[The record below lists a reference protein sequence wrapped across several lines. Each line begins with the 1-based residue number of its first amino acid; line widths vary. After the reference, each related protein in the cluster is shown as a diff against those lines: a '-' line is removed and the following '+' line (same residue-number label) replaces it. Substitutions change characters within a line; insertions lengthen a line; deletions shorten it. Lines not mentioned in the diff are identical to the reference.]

1 MMTNLLKGK
10 AGLVTAAGSGI
21 GRASAVA
28 LANAGAKVMGFDI
41 SEEGGQETV
50 NIIKENG
57 GEAQFFKCDVSDE
70 EQVKALVDETVTVFG
85 KLDFAHNNAGI
96 NAGQV
101 KIGEMDA
108 NDWDKTMKINLYGTF
123 YSVKHQVNAMLQ
135 SGGGS
140 IVNTASGAGLEG
152 SPNMTPYTAS
162 KHGIVGLTKSVA
174 LEYGKQNIRINA
186 IAPGATITPAIEGW
200 AKNHPEQYNGVL
212 ESLPAGEMSTPEDQG
227 NVVMF
232 LCSDLARQISGVTIP
247 VDGGYTA
254 GKLQQ

>member
-28 LANAGAKVMGFDI
+28 LANAGAKVMVSDI

-200 AKNHPEQYNGVL
+200 AKTILNNITVYWSHYLPEKCLHRKIKGML
-212 ESLPAGEMSTPEDQG
+212 
-227 NVVMF
+227 
-232 LCSDLARQISGVTIP
+232 
-247 VDGGYTA
+247 
-254 GKLQQ
+254 

>member
-1 MMTNLLKGK
+1 MKKADKKRLILLKK
-10 AGLVTAAGSGI
+10 
-21 GRASAVA
+21 
-28 LANAGAKVMGFDI
+28 
-41 SEEGGQETV
+41 
-50 NIIKENG
+50 NG

>member
-28 LANAGAKVMGFDI
+28 LANAGAKVMVSDI

-152 SPNMTPYTAS
+152 SPNMTPYT
-162 KHGIVGLTKSVA
+162 GIKA
-174 LEYGKQNIRINA
+174 WHCRPNK
-186 IAPGATITPAIEGW
+186 
-200 AKNHPEQYNGVL
+200 
-212 ESLPAGEMSTPEDQG
+212 
-227 NVVMF
+227 
-232 LCSDLARQISGVTIP
+232 ISGSRIRKTKYWHQRHCTWCN
-247 VDGGYTA
+247 DYTCH
-254 GKLQQ
+254 